1 MSEHCATLKE
11 ELLRLPEAERWEIL
25 GALYESLPQQS
36 GVMYEDD
43 PGLLAELDRRRLEHE
58 SGLDPG
64 IPAEEFFRSL
74 RENRT

>member
-1 MSEHCATLKE
+1 MSKKSATLKA
-11 ELLRLPEAERWEIL
+11 ELLRLSEAERWEML
-25 GALYESLPQQS
+25 GALYESLPWQE
-36 GVMYEDD
+36 GVMNEDD

-64 IPAEEFFRSL
+64 IPAEELFRSL